1 MNRQR
6 GFTLFEVLV
15 ALTLMA
21 LLTVV
26 LFGGF
31 RAGLR
36 SWQALDSHV
45 ASVDGVRR
53 LSDLLYRHLS
63 QIMAV
68 QLKDKDFRPVPAFS
82 GESGR
87 LQYVAP
93 LSMSVGD
100 VPHLVEISNAP
111 TGRTGV
117 WIRFAPVRPG
127 QTAEQ
132 LLGGSTYQRV
142 GEDVSVNFSYFV
154 DGQWLDRAPP
164 GAPPALVAVELRS
177 RETSWPKMIIS
188 VSGIAKPE
196 GL

>member
-63 QIMAV
+63 QVMAV
-68 QLKDKDFRPVPAFS
+68 HLKDKDFRPVPAFS

-100 VPHLVEISNAP
+100 VPHLIEISNAP
-111 TGRTGV
+111 TGRSGV

-127 QTAEQ
+127 MTAEQ
-132 LLGGSTYQRV
+132 MFGDSSYQRI
-142 GEDVSVNFSYFV
+142 GEGISVHFSYFV
-154 DGQWLDRAPP
+154 DGQWLDHVPP
-164 GAPPALVAVELRS
+164 GAPPALVAVELRGGDV
-177 RETSWPKMIIS
+177 SWPKMVVSI
-188 VSGIAKPE
+188 SGIAKPE